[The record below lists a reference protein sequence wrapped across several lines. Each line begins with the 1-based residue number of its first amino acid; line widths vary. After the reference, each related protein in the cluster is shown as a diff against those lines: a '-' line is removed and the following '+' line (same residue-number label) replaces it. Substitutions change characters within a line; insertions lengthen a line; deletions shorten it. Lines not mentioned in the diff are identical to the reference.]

1 MVDVLYAGEVGWTQ
15 EKEDELNALLK
26 KEADAKD
33 GETTTTITP
42 GTTSDLDESTG
53 APFMVRMLV
62 NGTPGDMNAK
72 LKTLRNMK
80 GFEDAQIQ
88 GDNFVFTNPDTG
100 RKTLFDP
107 DGMFSSLS
115 EPMKD
120 IFADWAREWFQGAGA
135 TAGALHGAPV
145 AVATAGAS
153 VAAGAG
159 LGMAAGDEIYN
170 TLASATGQVD
180 ERTISERAS
189 NVATNVALGAGG
201 QAAGPLIGKGLS
213 EVARKM
219 IRPGKPSDILMT
231 IKEYAKFHDFPTA
244 GRATGSP
251 FLTGLENTFARM
263 PGGGK
268 IILAAETTR
277 KKVEAMVR
285 RRVEKLSRGRPLENE
300 DVGLSL
306 LGDDMGS
313 GGIKGYKSRSLKE
326 SNNKFR
332 NIIKD
337 MGGDKEVR
345 FDNVL
350 EALQELVARTPGAE
364 EVSGLRI
371 GGKIQEFFQV
381 FSRLS
386 EENGGRISFGEMHN
400 FRQFIGDKLSNY
412 SPIPDD
418 LDARTYKRL
427 YAVFTKD
434 MLLGAREYGVEG
446 AFKSYNKFT
455 SDVLQRLSSVL
466 GTLTKKMPEDAY
478 RSMRSQL
485 LQGSGITRLAALKK
499 SLTQSEFDHFSSAIL
514 DDLGKALPG
523 KRTAEFQFSLET
535 FLTNMNKL
543 QPKAKDLLFS
553 GTRLKGLGKD
563 MELIT
568 SALGKY
574 RDRAKVLFNTS
585 NTAETAGAIAMAKM
599 TFGGGAT
606 GLASSAY
613 SGSTGLMLITPI
625 VVMGIVGGSVG
636 VGRLMTSPKF
646 VRWLARG
653 LKMKPNGIP
662 AHLGRLG
669 AVASGSTSMRPMI
682 GEYLGML
689 SGRNAAGMGAAG
701 MGAAFDDPIRPDAP
715 IRRAVRE
722 SLQATPRGPQI
733 IKKRPMGLLGPRR

>member
-1 MVDVLYAGEVGWTQ
+1 MVDALYAGEATWTQ
-15 EKEDELNALLK
+15 EKEDELEVLLRK
-26 KEADAKD
+26 QADAKD

-88 GDNFVFTNPDTG
+88 GDNFVFTNPDTN

-135 TAGALHGAPV
+135 TAGALYGAPV

-189 NVATNVALGAGG
+189 NVALNVGLGATG

-219 IRPGKPSDILMT
+219 IRPGKPSDILKT
-231 IKEYAKFHDFPTA
+231 ITEYAKFHDFPTA

-251 FLTGLENTFARM
+251 FLTGLENTIARM
-263 PGGGK
+263 PGGGN
-268 IILAAETTR
+268 IIRAAETTR

-285 RRVEKLSRGRPLENE
+285 RRVEKLSRGKSLENE
-300 DVGLSL
+300 DVGISL
-306 LGDDMGS
+306 LGDDQGS
-313 GGIKGYKSRSLKE
+313 GGIKGYASRSLSE
-326 SNNKFR
+326 SNKKFR
-332 NIIKD
+332 NIIND
-337 MGGDKEVR
+337 MGGDREVR

-381 FSRLS
+381 FSKLS
-386 EENGGRISFGEMHN
+386 EENGGRISFREMHK
-400 FRQFIGDKLSNY
+400 FRQFIGNKLSDY

-434 MLLGAREYGVEG
+434 MLLGARQYGVEG

-455 SDVLQRLSSVL
+455 SEVLQRLSSVL

-514 DDLGKALPG
+514 DDLGQALPG

-543 QPKAKDLLFS
+543 QQNGPKATDLLFS

-563 MELIT
+563 MELVT

-585 NTAETAGAIAMAKM
+585 NTAETAGAIGITQMA
-599 TFGGGAT
+599 FGGGAV
-606 GLASSAY
+606 GLASTAY
-613 SGSTGLMLITPI
+613 SGNTGLMLITPI
-625 VVMGIVGGSVG
+625 VVMGIVGGSAG

-689 SGRNAAGMGAAG
+689 SGRNAAGMGAA
-701 MGAAFDDPIRPDAP
+701 FDDPIRPDAP

-733 IKKRPMGLLGPRR
+733 IKKRTMGLLGPRR